1 MSVLIG
7 EYKPGLIQ
15 ELQAEIERLH
25 KRLSECEHNRIGQHH
40 GQVSI
45 LSYMRQRLVLS
56 DRPCRYLYARARAH
70 AGTDV
75 RARVRASA
83 LLCTRKKNEK

>member
-56 DRPCRYLYARARAH
+56 DRPCRYLYARARARWD
-70 AGTDV
+70 G
-75 RARVRASA
+75 RARARARERPT
-83 LLCTRKKNEK
+83 LYPNKKK

>member
-56 DRPCRYLYARARAH
+56 DRPCRYLYARTH
-70 AGTDV
+70 A
-75 RARVRASA
+75 RARVHTMGRTCARARARTSA
-83 LLCTRKKNEK
+83 LL